1 MKILNHSPEQLRRS
15 IRDRFQ
21 LKGIQLRIKL
31 GAALGGLLVAL
42 LFTTSCDFASSPPR
56 PYFVPAGVSIPNSAC
71 RVNLREMQAMKEMWA
86 NEHKKGP
93 TDVPQLSDL
102 IGPDKYLRA
111 KPVCPLNGTYRL
123 GAVREKPTCSLG
135 ASNPLHT
142 FEFNR

>member
-1 MKILNHSPEQLRRS
+1 MKIRNDAPNHLRWKIRS
-15 IRDRFQ
+15 CLQ

-31 GAALGGLLVAL
+31 AAALGGLLVAL

-71 RVNLREMQAMKEMWA
+71 RVNLRLIQPAKEMWA

-93 TDVPQLSDL
+93 ADVPQYSDL

-111 KPVCPLNGTYRL
+111 KSVCPLDGTYRL
-123 GAVREKPTCSLG
+123 GAVREKPTCSFG
-135 ASNPLHT
+135 ASNPGHT

>member
-56 PYFVPAGVSIPNSAC
+56 PPRQVCTQQLLQIDFAKQTWALEHNKTTNDTPVESDLFGTNAYIWQKVSCPAGGVYQLRRVGEKPHCSIP
-71 RVNLREMQAMKEMWA
+71 
-86 NEHKKGP
+86 G
-93 TDVPQLSDL
+93 
-102 IGPDKYLRA
+102 
-111 KPVCPLNGTYRL
+111 
-123 GAVREKPTCSLG
+123 
-135 ASNPLHT
+135 HT
-142 FEFNR
+142 L